1 MVETGE
7 KISERIR
14 LLYDP
19 LYAIA
24 DIASQA
30 SDIQSVL
37 RDDGRAVM
45 PMLRVC
51 TSMDNTARSVAAAF
65 RLLPILGPR
74 RLPLEIENRG
84 RAAAG
89 ERPDMVPDVDATCY
103 GCPPRRG
110 TGALPL

>member
-37 RDDGRAVM
+37 RDDGRTVM
-45 PMLRVC
+45 PMLRAC
-51 TSMDNTARSVAAAF
+51 TSMDNTARSVAQLFVSDRSLALVVCHW
-65 RLLPILGPR
+65 RLKT
-74 RLPLEIENRG
+74 
-84 RAAAG
+84 AAG
-89 ERPDMVPDVDATCY
+89 
-103 GCPPRRG
+103 PPQASGLIWSR
-110 TGALPL
+110 T